1 MALTA
6 HERSSAH
13 YHAAKKYMRYG
24 DAQKT
29 KAHIKRALHYGFGTD
44 RVIKLHQDIDQA
56 DLTVIKRNLDE
67 VFDVLA
73 RLLSETL
80 KCVRLT
86 AVTQDDED
94 RGKKEAILR
103 IFATADGYKE
113 YPQEVI
119 RDYTNTNARTPA
131 SKAIR
136 VSIGPQRNVY
146 IKDPRRLYGIDEN
159 SKLVNA
165 AIGPNLVDVEHA
177 ISTAAFT
184 FFQNHADTYDLHAK
198 VIRLTSTRDVV
209 LAALNSCLDKSF
221 ETMVKGEKDP
231 RWSPDDKNVARL
243 LGSFWNS
250 AMHVFSENESY
261 VTVEPL
267 AHAKPSYKGFSLFQL
282 LIGFSDEGTRKLVA
296 KTVEIHSRLYNVPP
310 SSEAWKNMMRL
321 MLSAAAKVRDMGPFY
336 ALKWASAGADQMPTS
351 PGFTWV

>member
-1 MALTA
+1 
-6 HERSSAH
+6 
-13 YHAAKKYMRYG
+13 
-24 DAQKT
+24 
-29 KAHIKRALHYGFGTD
+29 
-44 RVIKLHQDIDQA
+44 
-56 DLTVIKRNLDE
+56 VIKRNLDE

-94 RGKKEAILR
+94 LGKKDAILR
-103 IFATADGYKE
+103 IFGTADKCNE

-119 RDYTNTNARTPA
+119 RDYTKTTGKATD
-131 SKAIR
+131 SLAIR
-136 VSIGPQRNVY
+136 VSIGTQGHVY

-159 SKLVNA
+159 GKLVNA

-177 ISTAAFT
+177 ISTATFP
-184 FFQNHADTYDLHAK
+184 FFQSHAETYDLHAK
-198 VIRLTSTRDVV
+198 VTRLTSTRDVV
-209 LAALNSCLDKSF
+209 IAALESCGNKSF

-231 RWSPDDKNVARL
+231 RWSQDDKNLARL
-243 LGSFWNS
+243 LDSFWIS

-296 KTVEIHSRLYNVPP
+296 KTVEIHSSRFNVSP

-321 MLSAAAKVRDMGPFY
+321 MLSAATKVRDMGPFY
-336 ALKWASAGADQMPTS
+336 ALKWASNGVDQKQT
-351 PGFTWV
+351 GFTWV